1 MSKKVERLIAD
12 MALLAIVE
20 RVFKSPEFSKQTS
33 ANAAKRQAELNQPHN
48 SKLAPCTIPV
58 HVNCQTDG
66 INHIQMPTPSGD
78 TFKKLVDE
86 DYSKTIELLSDEQ
99 GTFEEVLEAEFKTR
113 LFPQALLAG
122 TKKRL
127 LTAHQSAVEAAEERG
142 FDRGSRE
149 ANDYH
154 KMHLAWQIK
163 AAEVALL
170 KNMKQ
175 KLHDYDDKMFADGGM
190 AKTPDDVYYYDE
202 VFDAELRS
210 RTDEDT

>member
-48 SKLAPCTIPV
+48 SEANYVQPV
-58 HVNCQTDG
+58 IGSDRCFNGHPVVQKCTDG
-66 INHIQMPTPSGD
+66 KPWNCGMTGCEYNRKSNPTP
-78 TFKKLVDE
+78 
-86 DYSKTIELLSDEQ
+86 SDEQ
-99 GTFEEVLEAEFKTR
+99 GTFEDVLEGEFKTR

-127 LTAHQSAVEAAEERG
+127 LTAHQSAVEAAYSRGCLETEE
-142 FDRGSRE
+142 FYKD
-149 ANDYH
+149 A
-154 KMHLAWQIK
+154 IK

-170 KNMKQ
+170 EKLKQ
-175 KLHDYDDKMFADGGM
+175 VAGQHDGIPGSDRYDA
-190 AKTPDDVYYYDE
+190 VINRINRSI
-202 VFDAELRS
+202 DAELRS
-210 RTDEDT
+210 RTDG